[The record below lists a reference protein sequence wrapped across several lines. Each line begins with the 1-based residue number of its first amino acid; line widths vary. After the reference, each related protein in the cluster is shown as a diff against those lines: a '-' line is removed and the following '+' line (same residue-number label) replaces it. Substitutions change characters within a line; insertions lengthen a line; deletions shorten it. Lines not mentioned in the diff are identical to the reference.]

1 MGKLMEFVQGFG
13 TQFIYFSS
21 LEKQNFGML

>member
-1 MGKLMEFVQGFG
+1 MEFVQGFG